1 MIYFSDVTKKNE
13 IEAARSI
20 TEDIVGNKG
29 LTLLIN
35 NAAVLAPQRF
45 PQLTEENLLYH
56 FKANTI
62 GPTVVIQVLIFVQ

>member
-13 IEAARSI
+13 IEAARNI
-20 TEDIVGNKG
+20 TEDIIGNKG

-62 GPTVVIQVLIFVQ
+62 GPTMVIQVLNFV